1 MNFIAAEHCRYGL
14 MEDCG
19 MSNVEYLVHLVHM
32 NRLATCMHVKSFNS
46 GVRIV
51 GNLNGTRC
59 RDGMK
64 VLWCHSHL
72 VWLVF

>member
-1 MNFIAAEHCRYGL
+1 MLRNFIAAAHGRYGL

-19 MSNVEYLVHLVHM
+19 VSNVHLVRM
-32 NRLATCMHVKSFNS
+32 NRLHACRVLWEC
-46 GVRIV
+46 IL

-59 RDGMK
+59 KDGVK